1 MIRRLLRFVN
11 KVFGLM
17 VINSIYSIGKI
28 CRSKF
33 FRNAEDISI
42 RNILI
47 VKIVGIGDTVLMIPN
62 LKKIKKTYENTKIV
76 ALLTPLSSGILFDQP
91 LIDEV
96 IIYDILGEHRG
107 ILGFMGIISS
117 LRKKKIDVVVD
128 FEQHIKLITVISF
141 LTGAKK
147 IIGFNNDTIKRGRL
161 LTDQV
166 TLTGDK
172 HMFESYNDLLKPLG
186 IQSYNGKPERI
197 WMSPSDSNYVEE
209 WLNRNNVISDDIMV
223 GIHVGSS
230 ERAKARRWPMD
241 RFAELAD
248 RIIEIQKAKVVL
260 TGTYSETPLIKDVV
274 QCMKYKPLIAAGHMN
289 LKQLAA
295 LIDRMT
301 LFISNDTGPLHISAA
316 MGTTTIGLFGP
327 NDPVRYRPYGSD
339 NYAIYK
345 NLPCSPCINIHAGK
359 VPKCKNSKYMECM
372 ERITVDDVWEVVDS
386 VINQ

>member
-1 MIRRLLRFVN
+1 
-11 KVFGLM
+11 M
-17 VINSIYSIGKI
+17 VINSVYLIGNI
-28 CRSKF
+28 CRSNF
-33 FRNAEDISI
+33 FKSTEDISI
-42 RNILI
+42 KNILI

-62 LKKIKKTYENTKIV
+62 LKKMKKTYENLKII

-91 LIDEV
+91 QIDEV
-96 IIYDILGEHRG
+96 IIYDVLGEHRG
-107 ILGFMGIISS
+107 VLGFMGIISL
-117 LRKKKIDVVVD
+117 LRKKKIDVVID

-147 IIGFNNDTIKRGRL
+147 IIGFNNDTIRRGRL

-166 TLTGDK
+166 PLMGDK
-172 HMFESYNDLLKPLG
+172 HMFESYNDLLRPLR
-186 IQSYNGKPERI
+186 IHSINGRLERI
-197 WMSPSDSNYVEE
+197 WISQSDSNYVEE
-209 WLNRNNVISDDIMV
+209 WLERRNVVNGDTLV

-230 ERAKARRWPMD
+230 DRAKARRWPMD

-248 RIIEIQKAKVVL
+248 RIIEIHKAKIVF
-260 TGTYSETPLIKDVV
+260 TGKYSEIPLIKDVV
-274 QCMKYKPLIAAGHMN
+274 QCMKYKPLIAAGHMS

-295 LIDRMT
+295 MIDRMY

-327 NDPVRYRPYGSD
+327 NDPVRYRPYGSN

-359 VPKCKNSKYMECM
+359 VPKCKNLKYMECM
-372 ERITVDDVWEVVDS
+372 ERITVDDVWEVVDL
-386 VINQ
+386 VNDQRI